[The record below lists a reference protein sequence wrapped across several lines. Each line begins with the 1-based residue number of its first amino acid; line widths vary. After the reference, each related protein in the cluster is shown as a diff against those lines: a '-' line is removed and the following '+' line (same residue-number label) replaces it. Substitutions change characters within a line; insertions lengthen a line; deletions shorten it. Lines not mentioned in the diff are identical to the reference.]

1 MIKKDNKFITSQII
15 YFFALKQTLKQPKKF
30 RDIALK
36 NITKNCYGL
45 MPENVVFSLTQ
56 SNETDIRNKGMRKV
70 LEIRGAS
77 PFKSEKR
84 IPKIK
89 VNTERWSDFID
100 LETEGIAE
108 PPFIMAFSSEE
119 LFKVWGKVG
128 GGEIACTLTEC

>member
-1 MIKKDNKFITSQII
+1 
-15 YFFALKQTLKQPKKF
+15 
-30 RDIALK
+30 
-36 NITKNCYGL
+36 

>member
-1 MIKKDNKFITSQII
+1 
-15 YFFALKQTLKQPKKF
+15 
-30 RDIALK
+30 
-36 NITKNCYGL
+36 

-89 VNTERWSDFID
+89 VNTERWSDLIE
-100 LETEGIAE
+100 LETEGIAQ
-108 PPFIMAFSSEE
+108 PPFTMAFSSEE
-119 LFKVWGKVG
+119 LFKVWEKVG